1 MVPGTDTG
9 LSRRLSIRRQ
19 VGGGWGEMRP
29 GKWLGQVIKVSV
41 WPAMALFR
49 KIMEI
54 CIMSIQADMVWGVF
68 FVSV

>member
-1 MVPGTDTG
+1 MMPGTDTG

-19 VGGGWGEMRP
+19 VGGGWREVRP
-29 GKWLGQVIKVSV
+29 GRWLGQVIKVSV

-54 CIMSIQADMVWGVF
+54 
-68 FVSV
+68 